1 MLHLL
6 LPTAT
11 SAPSSA
17 PRRVLVLGDSVSYGG
32 GWLVALET
40 RLIQRFPDRPIELLD
55 LALPSEMGGDADDG
69 GEHARR
75 YGFPRPPLSER
86 LERVLDA
93 VRPEVVLACYG
104 MNDGHGG
111 AWNEAWFA
119 AFQDGQRRLRAA
131 VARRIAPLIHCTP
144 PIYDRH
150 APNPSCH
157 PDYDQVLGRFARW
170 LCERRGEGWSVV
182 DLHAPMNAALAERRA
197 ADPAA
202 RFHDDGVHP
211 NDEGHWAMARGMFA
225 TLGDQEAVA
234 APSLAALLPARLAG
248 LPALVRERLEL
259 RRDAWLAHTRHTRPG
274 LAAGLPLAEAE
285 ARAAELTRRIAA
297 LVG

>member
-1 MLHLL
+1 MRDLL
-6 LPTAT
+6 LPPTA
-11 SAPSSA
+11 SA
-17 PRRVLVLGDSVSYGG
+17 PRRVLVLGDSITYAG

-40 RLIQRFPDRPIELLD
+40 RLIQAFPRRPIELLN
-55 LALPSEMGGDADDG
+55 LGLPSEMGGDADDG

-75 YGFPRPPLSER
+75 HGFPRPPLSER

-93 VRPEVVLACYG
+93 VRPELVLACYG

-131 VARRIAPLIHCTP
+131 VARRIAPLVHLTP
-144 PIYDRH
+144 PVYDPQ
-150 APNPSCH
+150 APKACCDPS
-157 PDYDQVLGRFARW
+157 YEQVLGCFAAW
-170 LCERRGEGWSVV
+170 LRGQAAEGWRVV
-182 DLHAPMNAALAERRA
+182 DLHLPMAAALAERRA

-202 RFHDDGVHP
+202 GFGDDGVHP
-211 NDEGHWAMARGMFA
+211 GEDGHWAMARGLFA
-225 TLGDQEAVA
+225 ALGDQEAVA

-248 LPALVRERLEL
+248 LPALVRQRMEL

-285 ARAAELTRRIAA
+285 SQAAELGARIAA
-297 LVG
+297 AAG